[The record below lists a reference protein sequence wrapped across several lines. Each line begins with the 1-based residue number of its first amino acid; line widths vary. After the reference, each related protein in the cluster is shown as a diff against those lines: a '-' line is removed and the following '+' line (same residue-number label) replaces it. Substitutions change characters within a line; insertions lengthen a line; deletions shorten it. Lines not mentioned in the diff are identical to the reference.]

1 MTPDKILAAVVE
13 GSKSAISVVVAFRW
27 LYFLACEKNPVESL
41 FLEALGEQRCL
52 AVDAVNGYENISVS
66 QLPPLLD
73 HGPLPKAG
81 CFGYALLKDG
91 APCAVVSIR
100 HLLNA
105 ILKKEGSHA
114 RA

>member
-1 MTPDKILAAVVE
+1 M
-13 GSKSAISVVVAFRW
+13 
-27 LYFLACEKNPVESL
+27 
-41 FLEALGEQRCL
+41 
-52 AVDAVNGYENISVS
+52 DAVNGYENISVS

>member
-1 MTPDKILAAVVE
+1 MVGLPFYVQEA
-13 GSKSAISVVVAFRW
+13 GSPTLLWAGPLVSGW
-27 LYFLACEKNPVESL
+27 P
-41 FLEALGEQRCL
+41 LEAWNPGLALVLEAVGERRCL
-52 AVDAVNGYENISVS
+52 AVGAVNGYVNISVS
-66 QLPPLLD
+66 QRPPLLD